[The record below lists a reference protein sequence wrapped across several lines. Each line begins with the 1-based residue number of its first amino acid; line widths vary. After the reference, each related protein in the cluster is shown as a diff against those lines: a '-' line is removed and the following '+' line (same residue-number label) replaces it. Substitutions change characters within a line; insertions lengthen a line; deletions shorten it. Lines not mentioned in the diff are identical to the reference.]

1 MGGGGMAVTALLV
14 LFLTAGVLVLLSA
27 ALTAAESAVYAL
39 GPSRVRTLVEE
50 GFRGAER
57 LHEARENGPAVAAAV
72 STVVALLD
80 YSSVAI
86 LVGASLARWGAGA
99 LAVAGAPAVFGVL
112 LVSGVLPRWIAAR
125 ASVRLALA
133 AAPSLLFLARRTR
146 PFLAP
151 LSRIEWIAAGRL
163 SDDGGNA
170 EARELRE
177 IAELGRREGVVE
189 EAEHLLVER
198 AFRMDELMAWDVM
211 VPRVDMFALK
221 DSLTL
226 KEIVLE
232 LRSVPYSRVPVYGE
246 NIDDV
251 TGILHVREA
260 YEAYV
265 RGQAET
271 PLSKLSRDPF
281 FVPSSLS
288 LPQLLQD
295 FQARRIHMGIVAD
308 EFGGTD
314 GLVTLEDVIEE
325 LVGEIEDETDI
336 SAVSIHRISK
346 NELEVDGCVEL
357 RELNYAFNVS
367 LPHLHRSLNGF
378 LLEELGRV
386 PAVGEQLRLPGLE
399 IEVLESTDA
408 QVTRARLVRTQ
419 VAAGDDG

>member
-1 MGGGGMAVTALLV
+1 MTALLI
-14 LFLTAGVLVLLSA
+14 LFLTAGVFVLLSA
-27 ALTAAESAVYAL
+27 ALTAAESAVHAL

-57 LHEARENGPAVAAAV
+57 LHEARENGPAIAAAV

-80 YSSVAI
+80 YSSVAL
-86 LVGASLARWGAGA
+86 LVGAFLAGWGAGS
-99 LAVAGAPAVFGVL
+99 LAVAAPPAVVGVL

-151 LSRIEWIAAGRL
+151 VSRIAWIAPGRL
-163 SDDGGNA
+163 SDGGGKA

-189 EAEHLLVER
+189 EDENLLVER
-198 AFRMDELMAWDVM
+198 AFRMDELTAWDVM

-221 DSLTL
+221 DSLPL
-226 KEIVLE
+226 GEIVLE
-232 LRSVPYSRVPVYGE
+232 LRSVPFSRVPVYGE

-265 RGQAET
+265 RGQAEI

-288 LPQLLQD
+288 LPQLLRD

-336 SAVSIHRISK
+336 SEVSIHRISK
-346 NELEVDGCVEL
+346 NELEVDGGVEL

-378 LLEELGRV
+378 LLEKLGRV

-408 QVTRARLVRTQ
+408 QVTRARLAKSPVGAR
-419 VAAGDDG
+419 DDG